1 MEHRITFEDVAEQVA
16 GLFTS
21 KGKTWE
27 ETYLQGAAPFKRAV
41 ANIVNKALRL
51 EGRVLVRDMDYLD
64 KDVADSLVDMAVWTL
79 MAIHVGEL
87 EKQKKKKE
95 QTKEIPLEEIQ

>member
-1 MEHRITFEDVAEQVA
+1 MEHRITFDDVARQVT
-16 GLFTS
+16 GLFAS
-21 KGKTWE
+21 KGETWE

-51 EGRVLVRDMDYLD
+51 EGRVLVRDIDYFD

-79 MAIHVGEL
+79 MAIHLGEL
-87 EKQKKKKE
+87 TKQKKKE
-95 QTKEIPLEEIQ
+95 ELTKEIPLKEV

>member
-1 MEHRITFEDVAEQVA
+1 MEHKITFDDVAEQVT
-16 GLFTS
+16 GLFAR
-21 KGKTWE
+21 KGETWE

-51 EGRVLVRDMDYLD
+51 EGRVLIKDRDYFDA
-64 KDVADSLVDMAVWTL
+64 DVKDSLIDMAVWTL

-87 EKQKKKKE
+87 TKQKKKE
-95 QTKEIPLEEIQ
+95 ELTKEIPLKI

>member
-1 MEHRITFEDVAEQVA
+1 MEHKIAFDDVAEQVTQ
-16 GLFTS
+16 LFKH
-21 KGKTWE
+21 KGETWE

-51 EGRVLVRDMDYLD
+51 EGRVLVKGRDYFD
-64 KDVADSLVDMAVWTL
+64 KDVADSLIDMAVWTL

-87 EKQKKKKE
+87 EKKRRKE
-95 QTKEIPLEEIQ
+95 NQTKEIPLKDIQ